1 MFLKWKIQGRP
12 SLLIYF
18 IGIPSLY
25 WRVNLIWAIL
35 HIIQSSQIGFKRLIM
50 SNGLDIQAKQ
60 DTIMEVNSLQTC
72 NQLTI
77 IFFSLSRTPELVT
90 NMIMILRFPKLRFP
104 FYNNT
109 KGVYDKRLEFW
120 NNRHRQETEL

>member
-1 MFLKWKIQGRP
+1 
-12 SLLIYF
+12 
-18 IGIPSLY
+18 
-25 WRVNLIWAIL
+25 
-35 HIIQSSQIGFKRLIM
+35 M